1 MLVGFVMAGA
11 AVGGALAVGAAP
23 AATGTTPTS
32 SATGATPPGAPGT
45 TGAGGAPSLSD
56 VREAVH
62 WALAHETRPKNLE
75 AFARALVEWGGDPN
89 AANAL
94 LLRAVQIADPHAGK
108 L

>member
-23 AATGTTPTS
+23 AAAGTTGTLP
-32 SATGATPPGAPGT
+32 PGT